1 MTTWIGGRTSGEVS
15 MKVMHFHFGKDGG
28 AERFFVHLV
37 NALAER
43 GVEQTSVIRHGRI
56 WKKDI
61 EGATRIIES
70 NFRNLSLDRILL
82 PMKVSSMARREK
94 PDALFAWMPRA
105 SRLMPNYK
113 GCIKISRLGDYPL
126 RLDYFRNTDCLVCN
140 TPGIAEHV
148 RKIGWKR
155 DVEVISNFTGTE
167 RVAPISRATLDTPE
181 NVPVIMSMGRFV
193 PRKGFHT
200 LIQAIAKVPDAY
212 LWLVGDG
219 EERANLEKL
228 AADLGVAKRVRFAGW
243 QKDTRPFLAASDIF
257 VMASSHEPLGNVI
270 LESWA
275 QGTPVVSSRSEG
287 PQWFMRD
294 GENGL
299 MVDIGDADGFAH
311 AIDRIASDTSLGERL
326 AERGHE
332 TLMNQFSKQ
341 AITDAYLKLFA
352 SKR

>member
-1 MTTWIGGRTSGEVS
+1 
-15 MKVMHFHFGKDGG
+15 
-28 AERFFVHLV
+28 
-37 NALAER
+37 
-43 GVEQTSVIRHGRI
+43 
-56 WKKDI
+56 
-61 EGATRIIES
+61 
-70 NFRNLSLDRILL
+70 
-82 PMKVSSMARREK
+82 
-94 PDALFAWMPRA
+94 
-105 SRLMPNYK
+105 MPNYK

-167 RVAPISRATLDTPE
+167 RVAPVSRATLDTPE
-181 NVPVIMSMGRFV
+181 NVPVVMSMGRFV

-219 EERANLEKL
+219 EERENLEKL

-270 LESWA
+270 LEAWA

-299 MVDIGDADGFAH
+299 MVDIGDADGFAQ
-311 AIDRIASDTSLGERL
+311 AIDRIASDASLGERL

>member
-1 MTTWIGGRTSGEVS
+1 MTTWIGAPASGEVF

-181 NVPVIMSMGRFV
+181 NAPVVMSMGRFV

-299 MVDIGDADGFAH
+299 MVDIGDADGFAQ
-311 AIDRIASDTSLGERL
+311 AIDRIAGDTSLGERL

>member
-1 MTTWIGGRTSGEVS
+1 

-37 NALAER
+37 NSLAER
-43 GVEQTSVIRHGRI
+43 GVEQTSVIRPHRL
-56 WKKDI
+56 WRPEI
-61 EGATRIIES
+61 EGATRIVES
-70 NFRNLSLDRILL
+70 HFRNLSLDRLLL
-82 PMKVSSMARREK
+82 PRKVMHMARRDR
-94 PDALFAWMPRA
+94 PDALMAWAPRA
-105 SRLMPNYK
+105 SELMPDYK
-113 GCIKISRLGDYPL
+113 GCIKISRLGDYPP

-148 RKIGWKR
+148 RRLGWKR
-155 DVEVISNFTGTE
+155 EIEIISNFTNAE
-167 RVAPISRATLDTPE
+167 RVEPVSRATLDTPE
-181 NVPVIMSMGRFV
+181 EAPVVMSMGRFV
-193 PRKGFHT
+193 ERKGFHT
-200 LIQAIAKVPDAY
+200 LIQAIAKVPGTY
-212 LWLVGDG
+212 LWLLGDG
-219 EERANLEKL
+219 EERDNLHKL
-228 AADLGVAKRVRFAGW
+228 ATDLGVAARVRFAGW
-243 QKDTRPFLAASDIF
+243 QKDTRPFLAAADIF

-270 LESWA
+270 LEAWA

-311 AIDRIASDTSLGERL
+311 AVERIANDNALRARL
-326 AERGHE
+326 AQRGHE
-332 TLMNQFSKQ
+332 TLMSQFSKE

>member
-1 MTTWIGGRTSGEVS
+1 MTTWIGAPASGEVF

-181 NVPVIMSMGRFV
+181 NVPVVMSMGRFV

-299 MVDIGDADGFAH
+299 MVDIGDADGFAQ
-311 AIDRIASDTSLGERL
+311 AIDRIAGDTSLGERL

>member
-1 MTTWIGGRTSGEVS
+1 

-43 GVEQTSVIRHGRI
+43 GVEQTSVIRPRRL
-56 WKKDI
+56 WRPEI
-61 EGATRIIES
+61 EGATKIVES
-70 NFRNLSLDRILL
+70 HFRNLSLDRLLL
-82 PMKVSSMARREK
+82 PHRVMHMARRDR
-94 PDALFAWMPRA
+94 PNALMAWAPRA
-105 SRLMPNYK
+105 SELMPAYK
-113 GCIKISRLGDYPL
+113 GCIKISRLGDYPP

-148 RKIGWKR
+148 RKLGWRR
-155 DVEVISNFTGTE
+155 DIEIISNFTSTE
-167 RVAPISRATLDTPE
+167 RVDPVARARLDTPE
-181 NVPVIMSMGRFV
+181 EAPVVMSMGRFV
-193 PRKGFHT
+193 ERKGFHT
-200 LIQAIAKVPDAY
+200 LIQAIAKVPGAY
-212 LWLVGDG
+212 LWLLGDG
-219 EERANLEKL
+219 EEGDNLRKL
-228 AADLGVAKRVRFAGW
+228 ATDLGVAARVRFAGW
-243 QKDTRPFLAASDIF
+243 QKDTRPFLAAADIF

-270 LESWA
+270 LEAWA

-299 MVDIGDADGFAH
+299 MVDVGDADGFAR
-311 AIDRIASDTSLGERL
+311 AVERIANDDALRADL
-326 AERGHE
+326 AERGHQ
-332 TLMNQFSKQ
+332 TLMSQFSKE

>member
-1 MTTWIGGRTSGEVS
+1 

-167 RVAPISRATLDTPE
+167 PVAPISRATLDTPE
-181 NVPVIMSMGRFV
+181 SVPVVMSMGRFV

-257 VMASSHEPLGNVI
+257 VMASSHEPLGN
-270 LESWA
+270 
-275 QGTPVVSSRSEG
+275 SEG

-299 MVDIGDADGFAH
+299 MVDIGDADGFAQ
-311 AIDRIASDTSLGERL
+311 AIDRIAGDTSLGERL